1 MPNTIIFPGLI
12 DCHVHFRE
20 PGLTHKADMA
30 SESAAAAAGGVTT
43 VCEMP
48 NTIPATVTV
57 EALAD
62 KVRKAERIRNS
73 EFRIRNCD
81 IRFFMGATEKHHLL
95 ALRDIWRS
103 SSPALRHLKKRCCG
117 LKVYFDHSTGNQ
129 GADQETIQEAFK
141 VCGEL
146 GIPLV
151 AHCEDAEI
159 NSEFGIRN
167 SELRDISTHSK
178 NRPPESEIAA
188 IKRAIDLA

>member
-62 KVRKAERIRNS
+62 KVRKAERIRIRI
-73 EFRIRNCD
+73 RIRNCD

-95 ALRDIWRS
+95 ALRDIG
-103 SSPALRHLKKRCCG
+103 AVHLPHCG
-117 LKVYFDHSTGNQ
+117 
-129 GADQETIQEAFK
+129 I
-141 VCGEL
+141 
-146 GIPLV
+146 
-151 AHCEDAEI
+151 
-159 NSEFGIRN
+159 
-167 SELRDISTHSK
+167 
-178 NRPPESEIAA
+178 
-188 IKRAIDLA
+188 